1 MAQTFLI
8 GSASVANPGVLPK
21 VALEQS
27 HSQVACPVGVPAAN
41 FLSRHCGDEDGV
53 SNVSAVVGVSVVG
66 AACCLAAGFRRR
78 AKTVRR
84 RGGDAKRQAVAVGLR
99 TEKSDQ
105 VFKEAK
111 DLMPG
116 GVSSP
121 VRAFKSVGGNPIVF
135 DRVKG
140 AYAWDVDGN
149 RYIDYVGTW
158 GPAII
163 GHADDEVLKALQEQ
177 MAKGTSFGA
186 PSELENVLA
195 KMVIDAVPSVE
206 MVRFTNSGTE
216 ACMGMLRLV
225 RAFTKRDTVVK
236 FEGCYHGH
244 ADSFLVQAGSG
255 VATLGLPDSPGVPK
269 GATNGT
275 LCAQYNDLASV
286 EELLK
291 SHEVAAVIL
300 EPVVGNS
307 GFIPP
312 TKEFLVG
319 LRELTTKYGAL
330 LVFDE
335 VMTGFRIAYG
345 GAQEHFGVTPDV
357 TTLGKVIGGGLPV
370 GAYGGRRDIMEM
382 VAPAGP
388 MYQAG
393 TLSGNPLAMTAGIKT
408 LERLRQGDAYGH
420 LDRIT
425 GKLINGILDAARDA
439 GHAVSGGHISGMFG
453 FFFCEGPVTCFAD
466 ATKSD
471 TEKFARWHRMML
483 ERGIYLAP
491 SQYEA
496 GFSSLAHTDE
506 DVEKTIAAA
515 KEVFAQL

>member
-1 MAQTFLI
+1 MAHL
-8 GSASVANPGVLPK
+8 GCAG
-21 VALEQS
+21 
-27 HSQVACPVGVPAAN
+27 
-41 FLSRHCGDEDGV
+41 
-53 SNVSAVVGVSVVG
+53 
-66 AACCLAAGFRRR
+66 LAAGACAFVAPRGEATRGPALRLRASEGRRMDGAPGNGSTAVPGAAAVMLAGVALGTKR
-78 AKTVRR
+78 
-84 RGGDAKRQAVAVGLR
+84 RQAARTQFSRRWALKLGLK
-99 TEKSDQ
+99 TEVSDKI
-105 VFKEAK
+105 FAEAK
-111 DLMPG
+111 EIMPG

-140 AYAWDVDGN
+140 AYAWDVDN
-149 RYIDYVGTW
+149 NKYIDYVGTW

-163 GHADDEVLKALQEQ
+163 GHADDDVLKALQEQ

-186 PSELENVLA
+186 PSALENVLA
-195 KMVIDAVPSVE
+195 KMVIEAVPSVE

-216 ACMGMLRLV
+216 ACMGMIRLV
-225 RAFTKRDTVVK
+225 RAYTKRDAVIK

-244 ADSFLVQAGSG
+244 ADAFLVQAGSG

-269 GATNGT
+269 GATAGT
-275 LCAQYNDLASV
+275 LCAQYNNLESV
-286 EELLK
+286 EALLK
-291 SHEVAAVIL
+291 AHEVAAVIL

-307 GFIPP
+307 GFIAP
-312 TKEFLVG
+312 TKEFLQG
-319 LRELTTKYGAL
+319 LRKLTTQYGAL

-345 GAQEHFGVTPDV
+345 GAQEYFGVTPDV

-370 GAYGGRRDIMEM
+370 GAYGGRKDIMQM

-408 LERLRQGDAYGH
+408 LQKLKSGNSYEY
-420 LDRIT
+420 LDRLT
-425 GKLINGILDAARDA
+425 SKLINGILSAAKEA
-439 GHAVSGGHISGMFG
+439 GHAVCGGHISGMFG
-453 FFFCEGPVTCFAD
+453 FFFCEGPVMNFAD

-471 TEKFARWHRMML
+471 TEKFARWHRAML

-496 GFSSLAHTDE
+496 GFMSLAHTDE
-506 DVEKTIAAA
+506 DIDRTLAAA
-515 KEVFAQL
+515 KEVFAEI

>member
-1 MAQTFLI
+1 MCFVARMKTEIAAFCAI
-8 GSASVANPGVLPK
+8 GAGAYASGALQSAF
-21 VALEQS
+21 
-27 HSQVACPVGVPAAN
+27 VPAAGKQDN
-41 FLSRHCGDEDGV
+41 PGHLRASHV
-53 SNVSAVVGVSVVG
+53 SSQVPSTSSSSSSVVL
-66 AACCLAAGFRRR
+66 ASAAAGM
-78 AKTVRR
+78 
-84 RGGDAKRQAVAVGLR
+84 AVAVGSGKGGRRVR
-99 TEKSDQ
+99 TQQKARGGFDTVKSEE
-105 VFKEAK
+105 VFTEAK
-111 DLMPG
+111 TLMPG

-121 VRAFKSVGGNPIVF
+121 VRAFKSVGGNPVVF

-140 AYAWDVDGN
+140 ANAWDVDGN
-149 RYIDYVGTW
+149 EYIDYVGTW

-163 GHADDEVLKALQEQ
+163 GHADDTVLKALNEQ
-177 MAKGTSFGA
+177 MQKGTSFGA
-186 PSELENVLA
+186 PCALENELA

-225 RAFTKRDTVVK
+225 RAFTKRDVVIK

-244 ADSFLVQAGSG
+244 GDAFLVQAGSG

-269 GATNGT
+269 GATTST
-275 LCAQYNDLASV
+275 LCAQYNNLESV

-291 SHEVAAVIL
+291 ENEVAAVIL

-312 TKEFLVG
+312 TKEFLEG

-345 GAQEHFGVTPDV
+345 GAQEYFGVTPDV
-357 TTLGKVIGGGLPV
+357 TTMGKVIGGGLPV
-370 GAYGGRRDIMEM
+370 GAYGGRKDIMEM

-393 TLSGNPLAMTAGIKT
+393 TLSGNPLAMTAGIET
-408 LERLRQGDAYGH
+408 LKRLKEPGSYEY
-420 LDRIT
+420 LDKIT
-425 GKLINGILDAARDA
+425 SKLINGILDAAREN
-439 GHAVSGGHISGMFG
+439 GHEVCGGHISGMFG

-471 TEKFARWHRMML
+471 TEKFAKWHRMML
-483 ERGIYLAP
+483 KKGIYLAP

-496 GFSSLAHTDE
+496 GFTSLAHTEE
-506 DVEKTIAAA
+506 DIEKTIAAA
-515 KEVFAQL
+515 KEVFAEL

>member
-1 MAQTFLI
+1 MEMAAPAFVAPLRVQ
-8 GSASVANPGVLPK
+8 SATPGVQAP
-21 VALEQS
+21 ALS
-27 HSQVACPVGVPAAN
+27 RSQVAPA
-41 FLSRHCGDEDGV
+41 DV
-53 SNVSAVVGVSVVG
+53 SLGRGAEVASAAAAAAVVAGLAVASG
-66 AACCLAAGFRRR
+66 GRQRRKAAARARAVQRR
-78 AKTVRR
+78 AVEVAHKTE
-84 RGGDAKRQAVAVGLR
+84 
-99 TEKSDQ
+99 TSDKI
-105 VFKEAK
+105 FAEAQ

-121 VRAFKSVGGNPIVF
+121 VRAFKSVGGNPVVF

-149 RYIDYVGTW
+149 QYTDYVGTW
-158 GPAII
+158 GPAIV
-163 GHADDEVLKALQEQ
+163 GHADDDVLKALEAQL
-177 MAKGTSFGA
+177 AKGTSFGA
-186 PSELENVLA
+186 PSALENVLA

-216 ACMGMLRLV
+216 ACMGMIRLV
-225 RAFTKRDTVVK
+225 RAYTKRETVIK

-269 GATNGT
+269 GATAGT
-275 LCAQYNDLASV
+275 LCAQYNNLDSV
-286 EELLK
+286 EALLK
-291 SHEVAAVIL
+291 ENEVAAVIL

-319 LRELTTKYGAL
+319 LRELSTKYGAL

-345 GAQEHFGVTPDV
+345 GAQEYFGVTPDV
-357 TTLGKVIGGGLPV
+357 TTMGKVIGGGLPV

-393 TLSGNPLAMTAGIKT
+393 TLSGNPLAMTAGIET
-408 LERLRQGDAYGH
+408 LKKLKADGSYEY
-420 LDRIT
+420 LDKIT
-425 GKLINGILDAARDA
+425 GKLINGILDAAREA
-439 GHAVSGGHISGMFG
+439 GHSVCGGHISAMFG

-471 TEKFARWHRMML
+471 TEKFAKWHRAML
-483 ERGIYLAP
+483 QRGFYLAP

-496 GFSSLAHTDE
+496 GFTSLAHTEE
-506 DVEKTIAAA
+506 DIDKTIAAA
-515 KEVFAQL
+515 KEVFAEL